1 MDNELSKCFYKY
13 TTFISP
19 FIKVYLVIVIHFSL
33 FINQKE
39 GYCMN
44 WLAIAVLLWLIIFW
58 SIVGFGWYLFGFLQ
72 MTVYILAYMFI
83 TFGILLLSF
92 RGANNEN

>member
-1 MDNELSKCFYKY
+1 
-13 TTFISP
+13 
-19 FIKVYLVIVIHFSL
+19 V
-33 FINQKE
+33 
-39 GYCMN
+39 N
-44 WLAIAVLLWLIIFW
+44 WLAIIVLIWLIIFW
-58 SIVGFGWYLFGFLQ
+58 SIVGFGWYFYGFMQ